1 MTIGKK
7 LMAGS
12 GSFLVLGVLLSVSS
26 LYTTQRLGSELSQTA
41 SVTSRSMELAGA
53 TATGASNMLSAERAL
68 LFRLAL
74 GDQSRATT
82 LDHSFAGEAKKVNE
96 NLNQLRGLTTDADGR
111 AANSRMSAALAT
123 WLPAHEEMWQLC
135 AKQDYQNAFKVF
147 DEKVSPQAEHVQQAA
162 GDILKIAH
170 QELEHEK
177 ARAVQLPLQSR
188 WMAIGLTVLSLLV
201 GAAVLWVVRGVT
213 STLRQMSLKMSGMAD
228 EVIQASEQISSL
240 SDQLAAGAGEQAASL
255 EETSASSTEIS
266 SMTQRN
272 AENAQAAAA
281 VVAKVDAQIQQ
292 ANQTL
297 EKMISSMQNITGS
310 SKKVA
315 QIITVIEQIASQTN
329 LLALNAAV
337 EAARAGEAGLGFAVV
352 ADEVRT
358 LAQRCSEAARNTS
371 EMIAASVSSSNEG
384 STKLSEVVAVIQ
396 AITEGAKQVREMV
409 TSVNMASQEQARGI
423 AQVSEGLARMEQVT
437 QRTAA
442 SAQEGSTASRQMDS
456 QARALQQ
463 IVEELKAIVDDSADS
478 YQEARQ
484 QERNEPS
491 FA

>member
-12 GSFLVLGVLLSVSS
+12 GSFLVLSLLLSISS
-26 LYTTQRLGSELSQTA
+26 LYTTENLGSELSQTA
-41 SVTSRSMELAGA
+41 SVTSRSLELAGA
-53 TATGASNMLSAERAL
+53 TATSASNMLSAERAL

-74 GDQSRATT
+74 GDQSRASN
-82 LDHSFAGEAKKVNE
+82 LHQSFSSDAKKLSE
-96 NLNQLRGLTTDADGR
+96 NLGQLRSLTSGTEGR
-111 AANSRMSAALAT
+111 TANSRMSSALAT

-135 AKQDYQNAFKVF
+135 SKQDYQNAFKVF
-147 DEKVSPQAEHVQQAA
+147 DEKVSPQAMSVQQAA
-162 GDILKIAH
+162 GDIVRIAH
-170 QELEHEK
+170 RDLEQEK
-177 ARAVQLPLQSR
+177 ARAVQLPVRSR
-188 WMAIGLTVLSLLV
+188 WMAISLLLLSLGV
-201 GAAVLWVVRGVT
+201 GLAVLWVIRGVT
-213 STLRQMSLKMSGMAD
+213 SVLRQMSLKMSGTAD
-228 EVIQASEQISSL
+228 EVIQASEQISAL
-240 SDQLAAGAGEQAASL
+240 SEQLAAGAGEQAASL

-281 VVAKVDAQIQQ
+281 VVSKVDSQVQQ
-292 ANQTL
+292 ANQAL
-297 EKMISSMQNITGS
+297 EKMISSMQNITAS

-396 AITEGAKQVREMV
+396 AITESAAQVREMV
-409 TSVNMASQEQARGI
+409 SSVNMASQEQARGI
-423 AQVSEGLARMEQVT
+423 SQVSDGLARMEQVT

-463 IVEELKAIVDDSADS
+463 IVEELKAIVDDSAQS
-478 YQEARQ
+478 Y
-484 QERNEPS
+484 ERLPQRHRETA